1 VVWPDGSIHWLAANG
16 LMFFDDR
23 DRPFRMVGFT
33 ADVTRRKQVE
43 EELRRTA
50 AFSRKRN
57 TSAQPAV
64 SGGTPPRQTRLPGQT
79 RMHRGKM
86 MAKMKVHS
94 VADLVKVAMR
104 LGLTPA
110 KNPWHVTS
118 ESV

>member
-1 VVWPDGSIHWLAANG
+1 
-16 LMFFDDR
+16 
-23 DRPFRMVGFT
+23 
-33 ADVTRRKQVE
+33 
-43 EELRRTA
+43 
-50 AFSRKRN
+50 
-57 TSAQPAV
+57 
-64 SGGTPPRQTRLPGQT
+64 
-79 RMHRGKM
+79 